1 MDLPNRA
8 AVESKFAANLARS
21 FSDYRHKIEPF
32 LRRGEPVPDAVYAE
46 IEEDAQQRIAAI
58 LLILFLSSAETHGA
72 PPGIIEPAASEF
84 ANSRGA
90 QVAEQLVA
98 NTRARLS
105 APAMA
110 TATVSQRIEQSV
122 MALGPE
128 RAATIAVTETTV
140 ATSAGGER
148 GVASSVGLQ
157 EFDLWYTRQDD
168 RVCPICGPLHAAK
181 RSLWSLRFPNGPPG
195 HPNCRCYIEYE
206 FERN

>member
-8 AVESKFAANLARS
+8 ARESNFAANLARA

-32 LRRGEPVPDAVYAE
+32 LRRGEEVPDAVYAE

-58 LLILFLSSAETHGA
+58 LLILFLASAETHGA
-72 PPGIIEPAASEF
+72 DPGIIEPEALEF
-84 ANSRGA
+84 ANTRGA
-90 QVAEQLVA
+90 EVAGQLVA

-105 APAMA
+105 APELAA
-110 TATVSQRIEQSV
+110 ATVSQRVEQAV

-148 GVASSVGLQ
+148 GVAQTVGLR
-157 EFDLWYTRQDD
+157 EFDLWFTREDD
-168 RVCPICGPLHAAK
+168 RVCPRCGPLHAAK
-181 RSLWSLRFPNGPPG
+181 RSTWQLQYPAGPPA